1 MARPTRRTGN
11 LPAEATSFIGRR
23 HERAELRTKLA
34 AARLVS
40 LVGPGGVG
48 KTRLA
53 IRTATDLARGFA
65 DGAWLVEL
73 ADIRDSAMVSNAVM
87 GALDL
92 RNHTALEPRA
102 LVLDYLRDKNLLLVV
117 DNCEHLLEAAAVLLS
132 EVIRAAPGVR
142 AITTSREPLS
152 VTGEHVVPVPPFA

>member
-11 LPAEATSFIGRR
+11 LPAEATSFVGRR

-48 KTRLA
+48 KTLLA
-53 IRTATDLARGFA
+53 IRAATDLGRGFA

-73 ADIRDSAMVSNAVM
+73 ADLRDPALVTNAVVA
-87 GALDL
+87 ALDL
-92 RNHTALEPRA
+92 RDQAAPSRQV
-102 LVLDYLRDKNLLLVV
+102 LVAHLRDRQFLLVV
-117 DNCEHLLEAAAVLLS
+117 DKCEHV
-132 EVIRAAPGVR
+132 
-142 AITTSREPLS
+142 
-152 VTGEHVVPVPPFA
+152 